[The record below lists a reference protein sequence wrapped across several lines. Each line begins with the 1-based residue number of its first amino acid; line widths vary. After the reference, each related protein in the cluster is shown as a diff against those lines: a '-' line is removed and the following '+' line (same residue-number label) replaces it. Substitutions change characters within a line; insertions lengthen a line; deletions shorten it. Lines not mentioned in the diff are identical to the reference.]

1 MSQAHLDRVRDDL
14 QTMRN
19 AAGLDLP
26 FGRFDALSNVWVG
39 ICGLLVMLCGLLV
52 PWEYRGAVSVPI
64 CLAVAGGAWAGM
76 RAKRDRAARPASWR
90 EHKLG
95 LVAALV
101 VTPLAYGYIR
111 WERHLGMPRE
121 MVGGAAVFFVGVGVL
136 LVAITDPRRLYY
148 VGGGLALMAAGAAI
162 PTLAPAQV
170 IAACGLSM
178 AVGCF
183 SAAAVQYAQLRRSAE
198 HVTAH

>member
-26 FGRFDALSNVWVG
+26 FGRFDMLSNLWVG
-39 ICGLLVMLCGLLV
+39 TCGVLVTLCAMAA
-52 PWEYRGAVSVPI
+52 PWEYRGIVAVPL
-64 CLAVAGGAWAGM
+64 CLAVAGGAWAGLLA
-76 RAKRDRAARPASWR
+76 RRDRAARPSPWR

-95 LVAALV
+95 ILGALV
-101 VTPLAYGYIR
+101 VTPVAVAYMR

-121 MVGGAAVFFVGVGVL
+121 MVGAAAMFFVGVGL
-136 LVAITDPRRLYY
+136 LVFALVDRRRLYY
-148 VGGGLALMAAGAAI
+148 VGGGLALMVAGALV

-170 IAACGLSM
+170 IAVGGLCI
-178 AVGCF
+178 AVGCY
-183 SAAAVQYAQLRRSAE
+183 SAAAVQFRQLRRSAT
-198 HVTAH
+198 HDATH